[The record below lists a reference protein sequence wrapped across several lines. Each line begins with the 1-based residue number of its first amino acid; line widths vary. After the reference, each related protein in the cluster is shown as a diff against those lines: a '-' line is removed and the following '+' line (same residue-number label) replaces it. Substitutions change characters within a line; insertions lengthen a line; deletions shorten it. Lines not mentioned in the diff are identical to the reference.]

1 MKLKYLILL
10 ILGLSG
16 CKQELKD
23 KEPEKAVKQ
32 FVQQLKRATYKEY
45 GLPEFEPRH
54 IPELLK
60 YSNDTTV
67 ITQFP
72 RNGISSAWI
81 PEVYLGTY
89 VLWNIESVRARAAS
103 SQFLVPGG
111 FPSLNPFLRSK
122 TREDVHLILS
132 KEAQKAASD
141 AYAVWWNRYL
151 PFDQLKNI
159 DPLAS
164 TDYEWR

>member
-1 MKLKYLILL
+1 MKLKFLILL

-23 KEPEKAVKQ
+23 KDPGKAVKQ
-32 FVQQLKRATYKEY
+32 FVQQLKQGTYKEY

-54 IPELLK
+54 IPDLLQ

-67 ITQFP
+67 ITEFP

-89 VLWNIESVRARAAS
+89 ILWTVESVRARAIHS
-103 SQFLVPGG
+103 RFLVPGG
-111 FPSLNPFLRSK
+111 FPSLNPFLRNK
-122 TREDVHLILS
+122 IQEDAHLILS

-141 AYAVWWNRYL
+141 AYTLWWNRNL

-159 DPLAS
+159 DPLAA